1 MVEVEAYQER
11 VWVSKDLLQ
20 DSVESYIGAKGLDI
34 DYKGIWTITE
44 S

>member
-20 DSVESYIGAKGLDI
+20 DSVESHIVAKGLDI
-34 DYKGIWTITE
+34 DYKGI
-44 S
+44 